1 MTDLLLRG
9 GTLINEGGRTE
20 QDILV
25 RNGRIEN
32 IAPSLS
38 PSANCK
44 ELDVSGKWIL
54 PGLIDDQVHFREPGL
69 THKACIHT
77 ESQAAVAGG
86 VTTYFEMPNVSPP
99 TLNMERIE
107 EKCTIAKRDS
117 LANYAFFLGAS
128 NENLEAVKSADPE
141 KIAGVKVFMGSST
154 GNMLVDEEKVLEGIF
169 RNAPTIIATHCE
181 DTPMILANEEQA
193 KMKYG
198 EEVPFSEHGNI
209 RSREACLKSSSMA
222 VELAK
227 RENAKLHV
235 LHITTEEELKLF
247 EAGNPRITAEACVHH
262 LWFEDQSYTTLGSLI
277 KCNPAIKKASDRD
290 AIRKAVNDGRIS
302 ILATDHA
309 PHTWEEK
316 QGTYF
321 NAPSGLPLIQH
332 TLLLMLEMCE
342 QNCFSPELIVER
354 ACHAPARLF
363 QVEERGYLREGYWA
377 DIVVVDPEGKTEVKD
392 SQLFSKCGWSPFS
405 HLTFTNSVET
415 TIVSGQIAYHQ
426 GELNMECRGQRAEFS
441 KERR

>member
-1 MTDLLLRG
+1 
-9 GTLINEGGRTE
+9 
-20 QDILV
+20 
-25 RNGRIEN
+25 
-32 IAPSLS
+32 
-38 PSANCK
+38 
-44 ELDVSGKWIL
+44 
-54 PGLIDDQVHFREPGL
+54 
-69 THKACIHT
+69 
-77 ESQAAVAGG
+77 
-86 VTTYFEMPNVSPP
+86 
-99 TLNMERIE
+99 
-107 EKCTIAKRDS
+107 
-117 LANYAFFLGAS
+117 
-128 NENLEAVKSADPE
+128 
-141 KIAGVKVFMGSST
+141 
-154 GNMLVDEEKVLEGIF
+154 
-169 RNAPTIIATHCE
+169 
-181 DTPMILANEEQA
+181 
-193 KMKYG
+193 
-198 EEVPFSEHGNI
+198 
-209 RSREACLKSSSMA
+209 MA

-290 AIRKAVNDGRIS
+290 AIRKAVKDGRIS

-321 NAPSGLPLIQH
+321 NSPSGLPLIQH

-405 HLTFTNSVET
+405 HLTFTNSIET
-415 TIVSGQIAYHQ
+415 TVVSGQIAYHQ
-426 GELNMECRGQRAEFS
+426 GALSMKCRGQRAEFS

>member
-1 MTDLLLRG
+1 
-9 GTLINEGGRTE
+9 
-20 QDILV
+20 
-25 RNGRIEN
+25 
-32 IAPSLS
+32 
-38 PSANCK
+38 
-44 ELDVSGKWIL
+44 
-54 PGLIDDQVHFREPGL
+54 
-69 THKACIHT
+69 
-77 ESQAAVAGG
+77 
-86 VTTYFEMPNVSPP
+86 
-99 TLNMERIE
+99 
-107 EKCTIAKRDS
+107 
-117 LANYAFFLGAS
+117 
-128 NENLEAVKSADPE
+128 
-141 KIAGVKVFMGSST
+141 
-154 GNMLVDEEKVLEGIF
+154 
-169 RNAPTIIATHCE
+169 
-181 DTPMILANEEQA
+181 
-193 KMKYG
+193 MKYG
-198 EEVPFSEHGNI
+198 EEIPFSEHGNI

-247 EAGNPRITAEACVHH
+247 EAGNSRITAEACVHH
-262 LWFEDQSYTTLGSLI
+262 LWFEDQSYSTLGSLI

-290 AIRKAVNDGRIS
+290 AIRKAVKDGRIS

-405 HLTFTNSVET
+405 HLTFTNSIET

-426 GELNMECRGQRAEFS
+426 GSLKWIAVANGLSFPKNADNFSMPARFLFLIPYLFGVLSFGANGKSKPNVILFLIDDLGWSDIGINGSTFYETPFLDKMAKEGAQFTDAYAASPVCSPPGQAFSPVNIRAES
-441 KERR
+441 MSVISAEPLARKSRL

>member
-1 MTDLLLRG
+1 
-9 GTLINEGGRTE
+9 
-20 QDILV
+20 
-25 RNGRIEN
+25 
-32 IAPSLS
+32 
-38 PSANCK
+38 
-44 ELDVSGKWIL
+44 
-54 PGLIDDQVHFREPGL
+54 
-69 THKACIHT
+69 
-77 ESQAAVAGG
+77 
-86 VTTYFEMPNVSPP
+86 
-99 TLNMERIE
+99 
-107 EKCTIAKRDS
+107 
-117 LANYAFFLGAS
+117 
-128 NENLEAVKSADPE
+128 
-141 KIAGVKVFMGSST
+141 
-154 GNMLVDEEKVLEGIF
+154 
-169 RNAPTIIATHCE
+169 
-181 DTPMILANEEQA
+181 
-193 KMKYG
+193 
-198 EEVPFSEHGNI
+198 
-209 RSREACLKSSSMA
+209 MA

-235 LHITTEEELKLF
+235 LHITTEEELGLF
-247 EAGNPRITAEACVHH
+247 EAGHSRITAEACVHH

-290 AIRKAVNDGRIS
+290 AIRGAVNDGRIS

-332 TLLLMLEMCE
+332 TLLLMMEMCE

-377 DIVVVDPEGKTEVKD
+377 DIVVVDPTGKTQVKD

-405 HLTFTNSVET
+405 QMTFTNSIET
-415 TIVSGQIAYHQ
+415 TIVSGNIAYHQ
-426 GELNMECRGQRAEFS
+426 GALNMDCRGLRAEFS

>member
-99 TLNMERIE
+99 TLDMERIE

-154 GNMLVDEEKVLEGIF
+154 GNMLVDEETVLEGIF

-235 LHITTEEELKLF
+235 LHITTEEELGLF
-247 EAGNPRITAEACVHH
+247 EAGHSRITAEACVHH

-290 AIRKAVNDGRIS
+290 AIRGAVYDGRIS

-332 TLLLMLEMCE
+332 TLLLMMEMCE

-377 DIVVVDPEGKTEVKD
+377 DIVVVDPTGKTQVKD

-405 HLTFTNSVET
+405 QMTFTNSIET
-415 TIVSGQIAYHQ
+415 TIVSGKIAYHQ
-426 GELNMECRGQRAEFS
+426 GALNMDCRGLRAEFP